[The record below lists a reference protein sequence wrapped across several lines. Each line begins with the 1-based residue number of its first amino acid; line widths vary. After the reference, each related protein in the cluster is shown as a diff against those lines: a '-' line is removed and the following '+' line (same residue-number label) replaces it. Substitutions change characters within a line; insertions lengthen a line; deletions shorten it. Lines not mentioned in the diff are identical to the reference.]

1 MHESSEDNVG
11 SSVSTPLVSP
21 QKSSKQ
27 RTPGEGGKEKENKS
41 AKKDL
46 SSRERHPHP
55 APAAGGGSAGTP
67 VPAGTAGFS
76 AANAPAGC
84 VRWFFVGLS
93 CFAMFF
99 TVLNLSLHDMI
110 SEHGHGTPEAPSKLS
125 NVRNFVINEV
135 AAEQKFVKDEVIWV
149 GNLLAKEYTLL
160 RSSGLERAGMA
171 RSCMSDVC
179 VCDGLWG
186 VCL

>member
-11 SSVSTPLVSP
+11 SSVPTPLASP

-27 RTPGEGGKEKENKS
+27 RTPGEAGKEKENKS
-41 AKKDL
+41 AKKDS
-46 SSRERHPHP
+46 SSRERHQG
-55 APAAGGGSAGTP
+55 AAAGGDRAGTP
-67 VPAGTAGFS
+67 GPVGTAGFS

-93 CFAMFF
+93 CFAVFF

-125 NVRNFVINEV
+125 NVRNFVMNEV
-135 AAEQKFVKDEVIWV
+135 AAEQKFVKDEVLWV

-160 RSSGLERAGMA
+160 RSSGLERAGESTVRA
-171 RSCMSDVC
+171 ACLC
-179 VCDGLWG
+179 G